1 MLHLIQTLVG
11 NVDQNVFL
19 ITIRRKHRN
28 SIIHSQPNAGV
39 DGLHCRPKIRS
50 NAACQ
55 CVCLLAIRMH
65 KQKREFIA
73 PDTKCIIRS
82 SQRFTQCVGGCLQK
96 QITLGMTES
105 VVDFFELVQIKNYQG
120 KMLVVSE
127 RPIQL
132 FFKVL
137 LEQSP
142 IVQTG
147 KRVGGGVNLQ
157 FLQVLIFH
165 QDRHAE
171 IRR

>member
-1 MLHLIQTLVG
+1 
-11 NVDQNVFL
+11 
-19 ITIRRKHRN
+19 
-28 SIIHSQPNAGV
+28 
-39 DGLHCRPKIRS
+39 
-50 NAACQ
+50 
-55 CVCLLAIRMH
+55 MH

-73 PDTKCIIRS
+73 PDTKGIIRS
-82 SQRFTQCVGGCLQK
+82 SQRFTQCVGGRLQK

-105 VVDFFELVQIKNYQG
+105 VVNLFELVQIKNYQG
-120 KMLVVSE
+120 KMLIVSE